1 MLSFGCVLFVYLF
14 VQLGATEI
22 SSHVVR
28 VGWYFAL
35 ITVIYL
41 GYQLIRASAYW
52 ECIADHKHVSYW
64 DVVRIRLSGQAIQF
78 ITSSGPFLA
87 EPAKVWL
94 LRRRGLS
101 TKQRHMAATVAEY
114 LIYMFTSAA
123 FAIAG
128 LTYLLNNFDLSRP
141 ASVVVKIVVLVAG
154 IFLLAAVCADLVP
167 SLLDRHIS
175 QGS

>member
-1 MLSFGCVLFVYLF
+1 MCRSILWVSEGIFSTSHVTNSAKHPKVYRIAMLSFGCVLFVYLF

-64 DVVRIRLSGQAIQF
+64 DVVRIRLSGEAIQF
-78 ITSSGPFLA
+78 ITSSGPF
-87 EPAKVWL
+87 W
-94 LRRRGLS
+94 
-101 TKQRHMAATVAEY
+101 
-114 LIYMFTSAA
+114 
-123 FAIAG
+123 
-128 LTYLLNNFDLSRP
+128 
-141 ASVVVKIVVLVAG
+141 
-154 IFLLAAVCADLVP
+154 P
-167 SLLDRHIS
+167 SLQS
-175 QGS
+175 VASAETGP